1 MKTAVITGASKG
13 IGECIARAFL
23 ANGFNVIANYRTS
36 GESALKLKKE
46 LGSRCEIFRA
56 DVSDYEQVC
65 SMFDFAEK
73 KFGKVTALVN
83 NAGICLPQSV
93 VQDVSSADF
102 ERICAV
108 NLKGVFNC
116 CKRAIDGMVSAGG
129 GAIVNVSSIWGQVG
143 GSCEAVYSMTKAGVI
158 GFTKA
163 LAKELAPSNI
173 TVNAVAPGFINTDMN
188 AGLTEEARAAFLEEV
203 PLGRAGTP
211 EEVAAAVLFLA
222 KAGYCTGQ
230 ILGVNGGYC

>member
-1 MKTAVITGASKG
+1 
-13 IGECIARAFL
+13 
-23 ANGFNVIANYRTS
+23 
-36 GESALKLKKE
+36 
-46 LGSRCEIFRA
+46 
-56 DVSDYEQVC
+56 
-65 SMFDFAEK
+65 
-73 KFGKVTALVN
+73 
-83 NAGICLPQSV
+83 
-93 VQDVSSADF
+93 
-102 ERICAV
+102 
-108 NLKGVFNC
+108 
-116 CKRAIDGMVSAGG
+116 MVSAGG

>member
-1 MKTAVITGASKG
+1 MKAVVTGASSG
-13 IGECIARAFL
+13 IGKATATYLAERGWTVYGLARREIKGEKFCGIVCDVTDELAVSRAFEEVL
-23 ANGFNVIANYRTS
+23 A
-36 GESALKLKKE
+36 KE
-46 LGSRCEIFRA
+46 GRI
-56 DVSDYEQVC
+56 D
-65 SMFDFAEK
+65 
-73 KFGKVTALVN
+73 ALVN

-116 CKRAIDGMVSAGG
+116 CKRAVDGMVSAGG

-230 ILGVNGGYC
+230 ILGINGGYC